1 MHAVRAAV
9 RAALLVLVAPAIAAL
24 AACGGEKPQGG
35 AATQATPPAQPQ
47 KLAGTLPALPPGFP
61 TPVISGAIPTFVPSL
76 PDSVT
81 SPTMARPWFDYFS
94 WESFIALNWPA
105 DTAGRGNPFLPDS
118 PAVFLNASNS
128 GTVTWGTYKESYEL
142 FAQGTSRPSPFDSW
156 QVSEPPCRGVQPR
169 QKVFVMTSKGNSI
182 MEESVEA
189 FSLPLVDQDSN
200 YVRYEIRYNRA
211 QYDTIRGPDGD
222 STLWLYMAT
231 NLAHHEPLQM
241 PWTDSAG
248 RTGALMVKAAWRQMT
263 ARDDTTRY
271 LLVHALVLNQ
281 DGTCSPQAMG
291 LVGFHIGQKLKSFP
305 EWIWST
311 FEHVSNVPGPGSVA
325 PYSFNDGDSLP
336 RTPTGWANRPATA
349 ALLPKNQRTPTQ
361 VTRLNPIP
369 STPASASTQWVNQ
382 LYQTLLANT
391 VWKNYELVITQWPTT
406 PNTFQQFGKGLY
418 PAAAGGPFPV
428 NGATNTSAE
437 TYFQSQQDAYA
448 AGGNSCMQCH
458 WGASKADFSWGLL
471 RRAH

>member
-1 MHAVRAAV
+1 
-9 RAALLVLVAPAIAAL
+9 
-24 AACGGEKPQGG
+24 
-35 AATQATPPAQPQ
+35 
-47 KLAGTLPALPPGFP
+47 
-61 TPVISGAIPTFVPSL
+61 
-76 PDSVT
+76 
-81 SPTMARPWFDYFS
+81 MARPWFDSFS
-94 WESFIALNWPA
+94 WQSFIALNWPA
-105 DTAGRGNPFLPDS
+105 DTTSGRGNPLQPNS

-128 GTVTWGTYKESYEL
+128 APVTWGTYKESYEL
-142 FAQGTSRPSPFDSW
+142 FDQGNARPTAFDSW
-156 QVSEPPCRGVQPR
+156 QTAQQPCSGVQPR

-182 MEESVEA
+182 MDESVEA

-211 QYDTIRGPDGD
+211 QYDTIRGPDAD
-222 STLWLYMAT
+222 STLWLYLAT
-231 NLAHHEPLQM
+231 NLRRHSPFQM
-241 PWTDSAG
+241 PATDSAG
-248 RTGALMVKAAWRQMT
+248 ATGALMVKAAWREMT

-281 DGTCSPQAMG
+281 DSTCTPHTLG
-291 LVGFHIGQKLKSFP
+291 LVGMHIAQKLSSFP

-325 PYSFNDGDSLP
+325 PYSFNNGDSLP
-336 RTPTGWANRPATA
+336 RTPTGWANRPDSAT
-349 ALLPKNQRTPTQ
+349 LVPKADRVPTQ

-382 LYQTLLANT
+382 LYHTLLAQT
-391 VWKNYELVITQWPTT
+391 VWVNYQLVITQWPTT
-406 PNTFQQFGKGLY
+406 PNTFKQFGQGVY
-418 PAAAGGPFPV
+418 PAAAGMPFPV

-448 AGGNSCMQCH
+448 SGGNSCMQCH
-458 WGASKADFSWGLL
+458 WDASKTDFSWGLL